1 MNNFKDGG
9 FKRGG
14 KDFGGRSKFGGGGT
28 PSRGRKPVGGFGDR
42 GNRPQGKME
51 LFTATCS
58 ACRKGCEVPFRP
70 NSDKPVYCSACFGKK
85 NSDDM
90 REERSGER
98 NDFRARNDFRS
109 EKSSYA
115 KPERDIR
122 TSYNEVPRVQKDLGL
137 EDVKRQLATI
147 ESRLN
152 RILDII
158 NPPTPPTKIMKRPV
172 LESEKVDADTLPKK
186 VRKAKTEKVKKVA
199 KKAAKKV
206 VKKAKK

>member
-14 KDFGGRSKFGGGGT
+14 KDFGGRPKFGGGGT
-28 PSRGRKPVGGFGDR
+28 PSRGRRPIGGFSDK

-58 ACRKGCEVPFRP
+58 ACRKSCEVPFRP

-85 NSDDM
+85 NSDDT
-90 REERSGER
+90 REERGGDR
-98 NDFRARNDFRS
+98 NDFRTRNDSRS
-109 EKSSYA
+109 ERTSYA
-115 KPERDIR
+115 KPQRDSNV
-122 TSYNEVPRVQKDLGL
+122 SYNEAPRVQKDLGL
-137 EDVKRQLATI
+137 EEVKRQLATI

-158 NPPTPPTKIMKRPV
+158 NPPIPPTKAPV
-172 LESEKVDADTLPKK
+172 IKVVVEEKTEEETLPKK
-186 VRKAKTEKVKKVA
+186 VRKPKTEKVKKAV
-199 KKAAKKV
+199 KKAVKKV